1 MNAPRFV
8 ALTAA
13 AFLTL
18 SIGGQASAAPESLGA
33 ETAPAVT
40 AAPVEA
46 AAPMEAVAPP
56 AEIAAPAPTVST
68 PARPVVQ
75 RARQTQTA
83 RRIKIAPRSYA
94 VRQAPQRV
102 YAPNQQPFTVAST
115 APTCSS
121 ITCMGGVLL
130 LGVGF

>member
-18 SIGGQASAAPESLGA
+18 SIGGQASAAPETLGA
-33 ETAPAVT
+33 ESAPAVT

-46 AAPMEAVAPP
+46 AAPP

-68 PARPVVQ
+68 PDARPVVQ
-75 RARQTQTA
+75 HARPNRTA
-83 RRIKIAPRSYA
+83 RRSKVAPRAYA
-94 VRQAPQRV
+94 IRPAPQRV

-121 ITCMGGVLL
+121 ITCLGGVLL